1 MLVPDG
7 SFTAP
12 SPTEDMLCAW
22 LAAGDR
28 GDVDEFDRY
37 LHPEVVVHAPL
48 GLSTSGVEAEKAV
61 WADGKRAIP
70 DIRHEV
76 QETMG
81 SESRAMA
88 RVVVTGTFRSEFAG
102 MSAAGKS
109 FEIDQV
115 VFAHFRDGLIVEA
128 WEIADTGSLLGQ
140 LGVV

>member
-1 MLVPDG
+1 M
-7 SFTAP
+7 ANAN
-12 SPTEDMLCAW
+12 EEMLCAW
-22 LAAGDR
+22 LEAGDR

-48 GLSTSGVEAEKAV
+48 GLSTIGVEAEKAV
-61 WADGKRAIP
+61 WADAKGAMP

-81 SESRAMA
+81 SGSRAMA
-88 RVVVTGTFRSEFAG
+88 RVVVTATLSGDFAG
-102 MSAAGKS
+102 ISAAGKS

-128 WEIADTGSLLGQ
+128 WEIADTGSLLRQ
-140 LGVV
+140 LGAA

>member
-1 MLVPDG
+1 MDSNEEL
-7 SFTAP
+7 
-12 SPTEDMLCAW
+12 LRLW

-48 GLSTSGVEAEKAV
+48 GLSTTGVEAEKAV
-61 WADGKRAIP
+61 WADGKHAMP

-76 QETMG
+76 QETMSSG
-81 SESRAMA
+81 SRAMA
-88 RVVVTGTFRSEFAG
+88 RVVVTGTMSGEFAG
-102 MSAAGKS
+102 ISATGKS

-128 WEIADTGSLLGQ
+128 WEIADTGSLLRQ
-140 LGVV
+140 LGVA

>member
-1 MLVPDG
+1 VARARRAGLVP
-7 SFTAP
+7 
-12 SPTEDMLCAW
+12 SPNEDLLCAW

-28 GDVDEFDRY
+28 GDADEFHRY

-48 GLSTSGVEAEKAV
+48 GLSTAGIEAEKAV
-61 WADGKRAIP
+61 WVDAKRAMP

-81 SESRAMA
+81 SGSRAMA
-88 RVVVTGTFRSEFAG
+88 RVVVTGTLIGDFAG
-102 MSAAGKS
+102 ISAAGKA
-109 FEIDQV
+109 FRIDQV

-140 LGVV
+140 LGAD